1 MVLVPPR
8 SADHPPSPGAE
19 RRALAQAPGF
29 RSPSRSRRARS
40 SIICIRRSAR
50 SIAGVDRSA
59 SEPTRC
65 PSRHGYEEP
74 ALVKEGLAIL
84 RSLYR
89 VEAAATERAFTPEQR
104 HALRQEQSRSI
115 LAESP
120 PGSIGLDPKIY
131 LRDALLRIG
140 HESDVPKLTPLGWK
154 KHFAEAV
161 MKALRITGPS
171 ATNLPVNS
179 QSA

>member
-1 MVLVPPR
+1 M
-8 SADHPPSPGAE
+8 
-19 RRALAQAPGF
+19 
-29 RSPSRSRRARS
+29 
-40 SIICIRRSAR
+40 
-50 SIAGVDRSA
+50 
-59 SEPTRC
+59 
-65 PSRHGYEEP
+65 
-74 ALVKEGLAIL
+74 AIL